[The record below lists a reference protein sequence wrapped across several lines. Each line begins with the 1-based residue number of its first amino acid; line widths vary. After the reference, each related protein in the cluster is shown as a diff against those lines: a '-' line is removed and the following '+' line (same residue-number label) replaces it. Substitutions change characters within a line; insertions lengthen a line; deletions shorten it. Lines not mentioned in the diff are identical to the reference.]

1 LDSNGE
7 PIRTAVRRKLIE
19 IIDNRNS
26 DDDNLE
32 EIKVGAK
39 SWTKGPITQGA
50 RIISQPDGIIAS
62 RATHLTFLAEEAT
75 NYAPGVE
82 GDEDL

>member
-1 LDSNGE
+1 M
-7 PIRTAVRRKLIE
+7 
-19 IIDNRNS
+19 
-26 DDDNLE
+26 
-32 EIKVGAK
+32 
-39 SWTKGPITQGA
+39 
-50 RIISQPDGIIAS
+50 IAS